1 MMMRS
6 GRSYRKLGEMA
17 SDGAESSIV
26 DMLRML
32 VEDRRKMEKELAE
45 ELRKRREQMTEQR
58 EHREKKTEDRMRM
71 M

>member
-1 MMMRS
+1 
-6 GRSYRKLGEMA
+6 MA

-32 VEDRRKMEKELAE
+32 VEDRRKKEKELAE

-58 EHREKKTEDRMRM
+58 EHREKETEDRMRM

>member
-1 MMMRS
+1 
-6 GRSYRKLGEMA
+6 MA

-58 EHREKKTEDRMRM
+58 EHREKETDDRMRM